1 MTEDRYLELS
11 AELQRLD
18 IINHRLES
26 ANAKLATS
34 NAKMVSAILTLTV
47 VIDGLLPH
55 IVGEK
60 NADIV
65 EKLWEA
71 NRAARDAAIQAAEE
85 LAQASTELNE
95 QLQIHIVL
103 PHTKSNNTVEQ

>member
-1 MTEDRYLELS
+1 MNDDKYLELS
-11 AELQRLD
+11 TELQRLD
-18 IINHRLES
+18 IINHRLEE

-55 IVGEK
+55 IIGET
-60 NADIV
+60 NVEVV
-65 EKLWEA
+65 EKLREA

-85 LAQASTELNE
+85 LAAASTELND

-103 PHTKSNNTVEQ
+103 PHTKSTVEN

>member
-18 IINHRLES
+18 INHRLEA

>member
-18 IINHRLES
+18 INHRLEA

-95 QLQIHIVL
+95 QLQIHITL
-103 PHTKSNNTVEQ
+103 PHRPNGTVEQ

>member
-18 IINHRLES
+18 INHRLEA

-60 NADIV
+60 NAEIV
-65 EKLWEA
+65 EKLRGA
-71 NRAARDAAIQAAEE
+71 NKAARDAAIQAAEE

-103 PHTKSNNTVEQ
+103 PHASKPESTVEQ